1 MNPPREGCP
10 AMRPNIVL
18 VDLENVQPDTLE
30 RLMPEH
36 FRVLIFVG
44 PHQTKIGIDLARSMQ
59 RLGSRGDYIQVSA
72 NGKNALDFHIAY
84 HLGRLAVQVPDAYFH
99 IVSKDTG
106 FDPLIAHL
114 KAQKVY
120 AARVPSVD
128 QIAALKLGPA
138 APAPQRLDA
147 VIERLRKPN
156 TTRPRSRKTL
166 GTTINALFQKQLTDD
181 DIAKLIGNLVDK
193 GVVEIDAADKV
204 SYPETVAV

>member
-1 MNPPREGCP
+1 
-10 AMRPNIVL
+10 MRPNIVL

-30 RLMPEH
+30 RLVPDH

-44 PHQTKIGIDLARSMQ
+44 PHQTRIGIDLACSMQ
-59 RLGSRGDYIQVSA
+59 RLGSRGEYIQVSA

-84 HLGRLAVQVPDAYFH
+84 QLGRLAVQQPDAYFH

-114 KAQKVY
+114 KAQKVL

-128 QIAALKLGPA
+128 EIAALKLSPA

-147 VIERLRKPN
+147 VIERLRRPN
-156 TTRPRSRKTL
+156 ATRPRSRKTL

-181 DIAKLIGNLVDK
+181 DIAKLIGNLVAK

-204 SYPETVAV
+204 SYPETAAA